1 MGPSS
6 SRDWPE
12 GATTQQPAPPSQP
25 GLEAEAAE
33 MIAEVLQELAT
44 LAESLPVAAKDAE
57 RTAKV
62 LDRLSE
68 DLAESATLMACT
80 ALRRVQAQQL
90 KIGGQAS
97 ERDRDHGAARPVTS
111 RAPGHALA
119 VV

>member
-12 GATTQQPAPPSQP
+12 GATTQQPTQPTPP

-33 MIAEVLQELAT
+33 MIAETLQELVT

-68 DLAESATLMACT
+68 DLAESATLI
-80 ALRRVQAQQL
+80 RRA
-90 KIGGQAS
+90 
-97 ERDRDHGAARPVTS
+97 AARATRFLP
-111 RAPGHALA
+111 
-119 VV
+119 

>member
-25 GLEAEAAE
+25 SLEIDATE
-33 MIAEVLQELAT
+33 MIAETLQELVT
-44 LAESLPVAAKDAE
+44 LTETLPVATKDAE

-68 DLAESATLMACT
+68 DLAEAANLV
-80 ALRRVQAQQL
+80 RRA
-90 KIGGQAS
+90 
-97 ERDRDHGAARPVTS
+97 AARATRFLP
-111 RAPGHALA
+111 
-119 VV
+119 